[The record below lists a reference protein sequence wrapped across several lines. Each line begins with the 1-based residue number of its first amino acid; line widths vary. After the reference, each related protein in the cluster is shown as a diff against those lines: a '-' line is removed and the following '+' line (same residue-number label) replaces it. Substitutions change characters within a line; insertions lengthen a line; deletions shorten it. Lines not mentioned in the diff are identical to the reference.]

1 MKEILREIGMISR
14 CCATISDIEFKEI
27 NLSKGQYL
35 YLVRIYENP
44 GIIQD
49 KVASLLK
56 VDRSTAAKS
65 IKKLVEH
72 GLVKKEKDEHNKK
85 ELKLYCTEK
94 GAKLYPFLQREE
106 EYSTEVITENIT
118 QDEIEITLKVL
129 YKMRINIEKEWE
141 NIKKGIIRR
150 Y

>member
-141 NIKKGIIRR
+141 NMKKEIIRR